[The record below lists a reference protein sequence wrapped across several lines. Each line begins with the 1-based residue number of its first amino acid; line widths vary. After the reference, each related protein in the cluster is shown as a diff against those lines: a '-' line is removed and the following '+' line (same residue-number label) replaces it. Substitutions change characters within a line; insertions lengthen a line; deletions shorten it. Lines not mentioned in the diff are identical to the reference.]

1 MIDLHCHI
9 LPGVDDGP
17 KTIDESLKMALKAR
31 EQGITHLMCTPIIR
45 MGDFLNPA
53 TNVAN
58 EVAKLQTEFDRNN
71 IELKLLVGQ
80 ENRITG
86 TLIEDLEK
94 EKLLVLG
101 SKNSFY

>member
-1 MIDLHCHI
+1 MSD
-9 LPGVDDGP
+9 
-17 KTIDESLKMALKAR
+17 
-31 EQGITHLMCTPIIR
+31 
-45 MGDFLNPA
+45 LNPA